1 MINLKLIT
9 PIACAALLAACS
21 GSNSDSTDVNV
32 PDKVTTPDPS
42 ITVTPGTDTDI
53 ELKKYYTVGQEH
65 DLNYATGYYAP
76 YGDSRI
82 VKIADDRENEVF
94 IYYPVKDGVELEPI
108 IMSSGNFVK
117 WLDESNDKRSLI
129 EWKDIETTDKL
140 YTGGARGYYA
150 FTRRSEVGAQFYFD
164 WTIVTAQGD
173 AGSVIMN
180 KQVVLDETGQN
191 VVATGYTTQ
200 AGAVDVD
207 LSTYPETIEHVAVV
221 EMIDG
226 DGKFYRGAGSVELD
240 LNALTGTFGSQ
251 SMQQL
256 DGDRTGTAVVDG
268 NIIVHQDT
276 GLLYGDVDVSI
287 DGIAQDTGGI
297 IGNLSNGGSASGGQ
311 FYGDS
316 YSGYFAASK

>member
-117 WLDESNDKRSLI
+117 WLDESNDKCSLI

-180 KQVVLDETGQN
+180 KQVV
-191 VVATGYTTQ
+191 
-200 AGAVDVD
+200 
-207 LSTYPETIEHVAVV
+207 
-221 EMIDG
+221 
-226 DGKFYRGAGSVELD
+226 
-240 LNALTGTFGSQ
+240 
-251 SMQQL
+251 
-256 DGDRTGTAVVDG
+256 
-268 NIIVHQDT
+268 
-276 GLLYGDVDVSI
+276 
-287 DGIAQDTGGI
+287 
-297 IGNLSNGGSASGGQ
+297 
-311 FYGDS
+311 
-316 YSGYFAASK
+316 